1 MFSKEFQLLV
11 VGVGYKNESFQTYL
25 GTNLI
30 EAEFC
35 SEQESEKK
43 IEIRRSIRRA
53 LPFE

>member
-1 MFSKEFQLLV
+1 MRGGENFFC
-11 VGVGYKNESFQTYL
+11 QTYL
-25 GTNLI
+25 GTDLI

-53 LPFE
+53 LLFE